1 MKYLIPAALAFLATS
16 AQAQDLVVQLRGP
29 DLAENAGLLLAE
41 AQGLYDKAGVA
52 VTLLAPS
59 SAPPFESLARG
70 QAALAVE
77 WMPTALVAR
86 ENGLPVV
93 NIGQIFAR
101 PSFRLACRA
110 DAGIT
115 SAAQLRGKTVASWF
129 AGAELPLAGWLNHA
143 QVPVDAVTLVP
154 QGDGAEMLRQ
164 KQADCV
170 SIRSFAAAGLAGANL
185 LDPATSDAAMLEDG
199 IYTLDATLADPAM
212 QERMARFLRASIEGW
227 RTATAD
233 PEASARLLLGPDPDQ
248 GALQRLTD
256 ALAATRDILGDGGL
270 DEAAYLRTTDALRA
284 GPAAVLKHP
293 PAGAFDRQISDMA
306 RSAAPSE
313 PPSAT
318 PGQNAASAAQPR
330 P

>member
-1 MKYLIPAALAFLATS
+1 MKYLIPAALALLATS

-29 DLAENAGLLLAE
+29 DLAENAGYLLAE

-93 NIGQIFAR
+93 NIGQVFGR
-101 PSFRLACRA
+101 PSLRLACRT
-110 DAGIT
+110 DAGVT
-115 SAAQLRGKTVASWF
+115 DAGQLRGKSVANWF
-129 AGAELPLAGWLNHA
+129 SGAE
-143 QVPVDAVTLVP
+143 VPTDAVTLVP

-170 SIRSFAAAGLAGANL
+170 SARSFAVTGLEGATL
-185 LDPATSDAAMLEDG
+185 LDPTTLNAATLEDG
-199 IYTLDATLADPAM
+199 IYALDGALTDPAM
-212 QERMARFLRASIEGW
+212 QERMARFLRASMEGW
-227 RTATAD
+227 RAAAAD
-233 PEASARLLLGPDPDQ
+233 PEGTARLLLGPDPDP
-248 GALQRLTD
+248 GALQRLSAELGGIPAILASG
-256 ALAATRDILGDGGL
+256 ALED
-270 DEAAYLRTTDALRA
+270 AAYRRTVETLRA
-284 GPAAVLKHP
+284 GGASAVLKRSP
-293 PAGAFDRQISDMA
+293 ENAFTHEISDMTMAPAPGTDATAAA
-306 RSAAPSE
+306 R
-313 PPSAT
+313 
-318 PGQNAASAAQPR
+318 PR

>member
-1 MKYLIPAALAFLATS
+1 MKYLIPAALALLATS

-29 DLAENAGLLLAE
+29 DLAENAGYLLAE

-93 NIGQIFAR
+93 NIGQPFGR
-101 PSFRLACRA
+101 PSLRLACRA
-110 DAGIT
+110 DAGVT
-115 SAAQLRGKTVASWF
+115 GTAQLRGKTVASWF
-129 AGAELPLAGWLNHA
+129 SGTELPLAGWLNRA
-143 QVPVDAVTLVP
+143 GVPADTVTLVA

-170 SIRSFAAAGLAGANL
+170 SIRSFASAGLAGANL
-185 LDPATSDAAMLEDG
+185 LDPAASDAAMLEDG

-212 QERMARFLRASIEGW
+212 QDRLARFLRASMQGW
-227 RTATAD
+227 RAATAD
-233 PEASARLLLGPDPDQ
+233 PGASARLLLGPDPDD

-256 ALAATRDILGDGGL
+256 ALAALKDILGDGGL
-270 DEAAYLRTTDALRA
+270 DEAAYLRTSETLRA
-284 GPAAVLKHP
+284 GGAAAVLKHP
-293 PAGAFDRQISDMA
+293 PKNAFTRQISDMA
-306 RSAAPSE
+306 LSAAPSAV
-313 PPSAT
+313 PR
-318 PGQNAASAAQPR
+318 QNAASAAQPR